1 MNTDD
6 MYVENMFRS
15 WETTKNEMRKKLP
28 SIYKDA
34 NEDIKTIISML
45 VESEYINAIETDN
58 KRSKNGAERK
68 YADNYKKE
76 NEEIFKMIGC

>member
-1 MNTDD
+1 MNIDD

-28 SIYKDA
+28 RIYENA

-45 VESEYINAIETDN
+45 VESEYTNAIEIDN
-58 KRSKNGAERK
+58 QRSRNGLERT

-76 NEEIFKMIGC
+76 NAEIMKMIGC